1 MLIVLFSACT
11 QYSYINN
18 LQELSKD
25 VSYFGFKLITH
36 SPESHHNESQTISG
50 QVLDDSFSD
59 PVPLDEETIIPETQ
73 LTLVESI
80 TSDEEIIPETPQPSP
95 SIKTQLAQD
104 LLGTVEVTIDNN
116 NNNPASKS
124 YVCDICDKTFDR
136 CTSLRRHVVGHT
148 GNGHECH
155 ICSKSFYS
163 RYDLTNHVMSHGS
176 EKKFVCTECNKTYKT
191 RGGLNSHKKEHQG
204 NFKYFCDQC
213 GKGFTYKN
221 NFEGHKAS
229 HEKTKPFGCPACGN
243 TYRYKSSLARHVCS
257 AKRVDKLSCDE
268 CGKKFKSKR
277 YLADHTAAHANPE
290 RYQCAGC
297 GKTYKYRPSLYKH
310 KKVTGHA

>member
-1 MLIVLFSACT
+1 M
-11 QYSYINN
+11 
-18 LQELSKD
+18 
-25 VSYFGFKLITH
+25 SYFGFKLITH

-191 RGGLNSHKKEHQG
+191 RGGLNSHKKNTKETL
-204 NFKYFCDQC
+204 NIFVTSAA
-213 GKGFTYKN
+213 KGLPTRTILK
-221 NFEGHKAS
+221 GIRPH
-229 HEKTKPFGCPACGN
+229 TKKPNPLGV
-243 TYRYKSSLARHVCS
+243 L
-257 AKRVDKLSCDE
+257 RV
-268 CGKKFKSKR
+268 
-277 YLADHTAAHANPE
+277 AIHTDIN
-290 RYQCAGC
+290 
-297 GKTYKYRPSLYKH
+297 L
-310 KKVTGHA
+310 V